1 MGKYPQVEEK
11 MNKRV
16 EGFNG
21 ELKTIRAGRANA
33 QVLDKISVEYY
44 GSQTPIAQVGSI
56 SSPEPRMLVIQPWDL
71 SILKE
76 IEKAILKSEIGITP
90 QNDGKVIRLNFPPL
104 TEERRKELVKT
115 VKKYSEEA
123 KVQIRNARR
132 DAIDD
137 YKEQKKNGEVTEDEL
152 KTIEK
157 DIQALTDK
165 FIKEIDDITQAKEKE
180 ILEVWY

>member
-33 QVLDKISVEYY
+33 QVLDKISIDYY

-56 SSPEPRMLVIQPWDL
+56 SSPEPRLLVIQPWDL
-71 SILKE
+71 SVLKE
-76 IEKAILKSEIGITP
+76 IEKAILKSELGISP
-90 QNDGKVIRLNFPPL
+90 QNDGKVIRLAFPPL

-132 DAIDD
+132 DAMDD
-137 YKEQKKNGEVTEDEL
+137 YKAQKKNGEVTEDEL

-165 FIKEIDDITQAKEKE
+165 YIKEIDDITAAKEKE
-180 ILEVWY
+180 ILEV

>member
-1 MGKYPQVEEK
+1 MAKYPEIEEK

-16 EGFNG
+16 EGFNS

-33 QVLDKISVEYY
+33 SVLDKIAIDYY
-44 GSQTPIAQVGSI
+44 GSMTPIAQVGSI
-56 SSPEPRMLVIQPWDL
+56 ASPEPRMLVIQPWDA
-71 SILKE
+71 SVLKE
-76 IEKAILKSEIGITP
+76 IEKAILKSDIGIAP

-123 KVQIRNARR
+123 KVQVRNVRR
-132 DAIDD
+132 DALED
-137 YKEQKKNGEVTEDEL
+137 YKTMKKNSEITEDDL
-152 KTIEK
+152 KNAEK

-165 FIKEIDDITQAKEKE
+165 FIKEIDEITAAKEKE
-180 ILEVWY
+180 ILEV

>member
-1 MGKYPQVEEK
+1 MGKYPEIEER

-16 EGFNG
+16 EGFNN

-33 QVLDKISVEYY
+33 QVLDKVAIDYY
-44 GSQTPIAQVGSI
+44 GTQTPIAQVGSI

-71 SILKE
+71 TVLKE
-76 IEKAILKSEIGITP
+76 IEKAILKSEIGVTP

-123 KVQIRNARR
+123 KIQVRNARR
-132 DAIDD
+132 DAMDD
-137 YKEQKKNGEVTEDEL
+137 YKAKKKNGEVTEDEL

-157 DIQALTDK
+157 DIQTLTDK
-165 FIKEIDDITQAKEKE
+165 FIKEIDDITADKEKE
-180 ILEVWY
+180 ILEVWF

>member
-1 MGKYPQVEEK
+1 MGNYPHVEEK

-16 EGFNG
+16 EGFNS

-33 QVLDKISVEYY
+33 QVLDKVAIDYY
-44 GSQTPIAQVGSI
+44 GTMTPVAQVGSI
-56 SSPEPRMLVIQPWDL
+56 SSPEPRMLVIQPWDV
-71 SILKE
+71 SVLKE
-76 IEKAILKSEIGITP
+76 IEKAILKSEVGVTP
-90 QNDGKVIRLNFPPL
+90 QNDGKVIRLAFPPL

-123 KVQIRNARR
+123 KVQVRNARR
-132 DAIDD
+132 DAMDD
-137 YKEQKKNGEVTEDEL
+137 YKAQKKNGEVTEDEL

-165 FIKEIDDITQAKEKE
+165 YIKEIDEITAAKEKE

>member
-11 MNKRV
+11 MNKRE

-33 QVLDKISVEYY
+33 QVLDKISVDYY

-56 SSPEPRMLVIQPWDL
+56 SSPEPRLLVIQPWDL
-71 SILKE
+71 TILKD
-76 IEKAILKSEIGITP
+76 IEKAILKSELGISP
-90 QNDGKVIRLNFPPL
+90 QNDGKVIRLAFPPL

-132 DAIDD
+132 DAIDA
-137 YKEQKKNGEVTEDEL
+137 YKAQKKNGEVTEDEL

-157 DIQALTDK
+157 DIQTLTDK
-165 FIKEIDDITQAKEKE
+165 YIKEIDDITASKEKE
-180 ILEVWY
+180 ILEV